1 MQHVARRSLEIWTAA
16 ACALFGGVVLV
27 ESLGHDVGWN
37 ETGPGSGY
45 FPFRVGLLTIGASA
59 ALLVGVAFRGR
70 GRPSDE
76 IFVTRA
82 EFART
87 LSVFLPTAALAAG
100 MLVLGCYVPSAVYL
114 AWMMRRH
121 GGRRWPLSAAFGAAV
136 MVAFFLVFDV
146 WFRVPLANGPV
157 EAAFGVY

>member
-1 MQHVARRSLEIWTAA
+1 MVPRGS
-16 ACALFGGVVLV
+16 FVMG
-27 ESLGHDVGWN
+27 SP
-37 ETGPGSGY
+37 PGEEERE
-45 FPFRVGLLTIGASA
+45 RV
-59 ALLVGVAFRGR
+59 
-70 GRPSDE
+70 PSDRAGWSSPQVRVT
-76 IFVTRA
+76 FKDDFAVGKYPVTRA

-146 WFRVPLANGPV
+146 WFRVPLAKGPV